1 MDMPSRRADAEFT
14 YAAATEWVNRALRY
28 HDSLFTP
35 GKAIWTAELLSE
47 LRARFLDHPDDTKD
61 PFYTKVRRQLTG
73 SEPEVF
79 QLMAEA
85 FYFVSLIVW
94 HGQFKAAT
102 KLARVKGLLLED
114 VEIPDHLVKGLDPGM
129 AGIGPGFASGLPYYV
144 GYIIEFADQ
153 WKESEP
159 TGLLDDPWGFKE
171 FALGIDLKEGL
182 FGSNTTH
189 YITQRH
195 ALLHLVFPDEFQA
208 IVSTNHKNTIANAFS
223 NYVSEP
229 SDDVDRRLM
238 QIRSNLESELGRGM
252 HFYDPVIQVRWNKSY
267 VPPPPPPRTPLQE
280 LAESTNLPADF
291 LENLSILLE
300 EKKQVIFQGPPGTG
314 KTHIAQEL
322 AAFLSGGQHRV
333 KLVQFHPSYAYEDF
347 VQGFRPNSQ
356 DGNSGFV
363 LRDGPLLQA
372 ARAAESDPDSKHF
385 LVIDEINRGNLAK
398 VFGELYFLLEYRDR
412 KIQLQYSD
420 KDFSLPGNLYI
431 IGTMNT
437 ADRSIALV
445 DLAFRRRFYFVDFHP
460 DKPPVKDL
468 LRKYLSK
475 HSLGM
480 EWVAD
485 VVDRAN
491 SLLQD
496 DRHAAIGPSYFL
508 KQDLD
513 EASVERIW
521 EYNVFPYIEERLF
534 GYESDRLEGFRLINL
549 RESLDSGGDQDSAE
563 G

>member
-1 MDMPSRRADAEFT
+1 M
-14 YAAATEWVNRALRY
+14 
-28 HDSLFTP
+28 
-35 GKAIWTAELLSE
+35 
-47 LRARFLDHPDDTKD
+47 
-61 PFYTKVRRQLTG
+61 
-73 SEPEVF
+73 
-79 QLMAEA
+79 
-85 FYFVSLIVW
+85 SLIVW
-94 HGQFKAAT
+94 RGQFKAAT
-102 KLARVKGLLLED
+102 KLDRIKGLLLED
-114 VEIPDHLVKGLDPGM
+114 VEIPSHLVKGLAPGM
-129 AGIGPGFASGLPYYV
+129 AGIGAGFSTGLPYYV
-144 GYIIEFADQ
+144 GYIIEFTDK

-159 TGLLDDPWGFKE
+159 TELLDDPWGFKA
-171 FALGIDLKEGL
+171 FALGIDLKGGL
-182 FGSNTTH
+182 FGNNTTH
-189 YITQRH
+189 HITQRH
-195 ALLHLVFPDEFQA
+195 ALLHLVFPDTFES
-208 IVSTNHKNTIANAFS
+208 IVSTNHKNTIANAFA

-229 SDDVDRRLM
+229 SDDVDRRLI
-238 QIRSNLESELGRGM
+238 QIRLNLESELGSGL
-252 HFYDPVIQVRWNKSY
+252 HFYDPDIQVQWDKGY
-267 VPPPPPPRTPLQE
+267 TPPPPPPRTPLQE
-280 LAESTNLPADF
+280 LADSTNLPADF

-314 KTHIAQEL
+314 KTYIAQEL
-322 AAFLSGGQHRV
+322 AEFLSGDQHRV

-347 VQGFRPNSQ
+347 VQGFRPSSQ

-363 LRDGPLLQA
+363 LRDGPLLQT
-372 ARAAESDPDSKHF
+372 ARAADSDPGSKHF

-398 VFGELYFLLEYRDR
+398 VFGELYFLLEYRDK

-460 DKPPVKDL
+460 DKPPIKDL

>member
-1 MDMPSRRADAEFT
+1 MPSRRADAEYT
-14 YAAATEWVNRALRY
+14 YAAAKEWVNRALRY
-28 HDSLFTP
+28 QDSLFTP
-35 GKAIWTAELLSE
+35 GKAIWTTELLSE
-47 LRARFLDHPDDTKD
+47 LRTRFLDHPDDTKD
-61 PFYTKVRRQLTG
+61 PFYTKVRRQLAG

-94 HGQFKAAT
+94 RGQFKAAT
-102 KLARVKGLLLED
+102 KLARIKGLLLED
-114 VEIPDHLVKGLDPGM
+114 LEIPSHLVKGLTPGM
-129 AGIGPGFASGLPYYV
+129 AGIGAGFSTGLPYYV
-144 GYIIEFADQ
+144 GYIIELTDQ

-159 TGLLDDPWGFKE
+159 TELLDDPWGFKE
-171 FALGIDLKEGL
+171 FALSIDLKGGL
-182 FGSNTTH
+182 FGNNTTH
-189 YITQRH
+189 HITQRH
-195 ALLHLVFPDEFQA
+195 ALLHLVFPDTFQS
-208 IVSTNHKNTIANAFS
+208 IVSTNHKNTIAKAFS
-223 NYVSEP
+223 NYVSE
-229 SDDVDRRLM
+229 SSNDVDRRLM

-252 HFYDPVIQVRWNKSY
+252 DFYDPDIQIRWDKGY
-267 VPPPPPPRTPLQE
+267 TPPPPPPRTPLQE
-280 LAESTNLPADF
+280 LAQSTNLPADF
-291 LENLSILLE
+291 LENLSLLLE

-314 KTHIAQEL
+314 KTYIAQEL
-322 AAFLSGGQHRV
+322 AEFLSGDQHRV

-356 DGNSGFV
+356 DGNPGFV

-372 ARAAESDPDSKHF
+372 ARTAENDPGSKHF

-420 KDFSLPGNLYI
+420 DNFSLPGNLYI

-460 DKPPVKDL
+460 DKPPIKDL
-468 LRKYLSK
+468 LRKYLAK

-513 EASVERIW
+513 EAAVERIW